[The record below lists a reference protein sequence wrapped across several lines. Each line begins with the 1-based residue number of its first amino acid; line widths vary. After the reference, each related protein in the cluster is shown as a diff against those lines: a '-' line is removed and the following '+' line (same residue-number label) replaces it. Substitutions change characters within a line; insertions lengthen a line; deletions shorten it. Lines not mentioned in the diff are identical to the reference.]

1 MPTKYDRDVKA
12 KAIRLVRDHA
22 SDYDTEGTAILAI
35 RPISCGPVRAPL
47 SLQDTT
53 VLHPAKFYRSPA
65 DRFSEAWH
73 PGFSMR
79 AHPGKDIASERTDPL
94 PGPVGEALPD
104 PVSAAS

>member
-12 KAIRLVRDHA
+12 NAVRPVRDHA
-22 SDYDTEGTAILAI
+22 SDYDMEWTAILAI

-53 VLHPAKFYRSPA
+53 VPHPAKFYRFTCRSVQRGLAP
-65 DRFSEAWH
+65 RFQY
-73 PGFSMR
+73 R
-79 AHPGKDIASERTDPL
+79 ARPGKNIASERTDPL
-94 PGPVGEALPD
+94 PD